1 MTTKVA
7 DHFEFDSERAA
18 FQRGLRDA
26 IGPPTAVLFAGFI
39 GFGALGESL
48 GLSVYMTVATSVL
61 VFALPG
67 QIVLFEMLAMG
78 STAIVAAL
86 ASTITAARFM
96 PMTLTVMPQFDRRHR
111 NGLLYLV
118 VHFLAMTSWAVAMRD
133 FPKIKPEFR
142 RPYFTGFSMLCW
154 CTTLPGS
161 TIGYLM
167 AGSVPTP
174 IKMALI
180 FLNPLFFLL
189 NFTEVRQ
196 TSHRLAIV
204 FGGLIGPLV
213 YLVYPDYSLL
223 AAGLIG
229 GSLAYTIHRWTRA
242 RAAQQLAQQVPMEA
256 LPDKREET

>member
-1 MTTKVA
+1 MTTKAA
-7 DHFEFDSERAA
+7 DHFGFDSEQAA
-18 FQRGLRDA
+18 FRRGLRDA
-26 IGPPTAVLFAGFI
+26 IGPPMVVLFAGFI

-86 ASTITAARFM
+86 ASSITAARFM
-96 PMTLTVMPQFDRRHR
+96 PMTLTVMPHFDRRHR
-111 NGLLYLV
+111 TGLLYLV

-174 IKMALI
+174 IKLALI

-196 TSHRLAIV
+196 TSHRLAIA
-204 FGGLIGPLV
+204 FGGLIGPLA

-229 GSLAYTIHRWTRA
+229 GSLAYAIHRWTRT
-242 RAAQQLAQQVPMEA
+242 RAARQLVQQVPLEA

>member
-1 MTTKVA
+1 MTTKAA
-7 DHFEFDSERAA
+7 DHFEFDSERSA
-18 FQRGLRDA
+18 FRRGVRDA

-48 GLSVYMTVATSVL
+48 GLSVYITVATSVL

-96 PMTLTVMPQFDRRHR
+96 PMTLTVMPQFERRHR
-111 NGLLYLV
+111 NKLLYVV

-133 FPKIKPEFR
+133 FSKMKPAFR
-142 RPYFTGFSMLCW
+142 RPYFIGFSLLCW

-161 TIGYLM
+161 ALGYLM

-174 IKMALI
+174 IKLALI

-196 TSHRLAIV
+196 NSHRMAIV

-213 YLVYPDYSLL
+213 YLAYPDYSLL

-229 GSLAYTIHRWTRA
+229 GSLAYLIHRWTRA
-242 RAAQQLAQQVPMEA
+242 RAARKLIEQVPIEA
-256 LPDKREET
+256 LPDRREEA

>member
-1 MTTKVA
+1 M
-7 DHFEFDSERAA
+7 
-18 FQRGLRDA
+18 
-26 IGPPTAVLFAGFI
+26 AVLFAGFI

-86 ASTITAARFM
+86 ASSITAARFM
-96 PMTLTVMPQFDRRHR
+96 PMTLTVMPHFDRRHR
-111 NGLLYLV
+111 TGLLYLV

-174 IKMALI
+174 IKLALI

-196 TSHRLAIV
+196 TSHRLAIA
-204 FGGLIGPLV
+204 FGGLIGPLA

-229 GSLAYTIHRWTRA
+229 GSLAYAIHRWTRT
-242 RAAQQLAQQVPMEA
+242 RAARQLVQQVPLEA
-256 LPDKREET
+256 LPDKREGT